1 MYTGE
6 FCEDKV
12 IFIYLIKPVGS
23 ELSVIAKMSNI
34 VNIWPKQQT
43 SFTLSTVI

>member
-23 ELSVIAKMSNI
+23 ELSVT
-34 VNIWPKQQT
+34 W
-43 SFTLSTVI
+43 L